1 MLTLSIVFSRRYR
14 GSAPPRRA
22 SPPTQHSGNP
32 LAGVLSRSP
41 GKRRPCLMMNF
52 EGYSVKAE
60 KRWRIASKRPYVAPG
75 SAIRGEGRPFPNSP
89 TGEPT

>member
-1 MLTLSIVFSRRYR
+1 
-14 GSAPPRRA
+14 
-22 SPPTQHSGNP
+22 
-32 LAGVLSRSP
+32 
-41 GKRRPCLMMNF
+41 MMNF